1 MQTKEN
7 LSQTVKDVKVEII
20 KDVFKKQ
27 NTANAEELLDA
38 IEEGVRKFVRT
49 TLEVY
54 AKDEFLRYIGARPYE
69 RTNRRKDYRNGS
81 LSKTIFAPFRP
92 TQVIIPRGRKAGF
105 VSKVVERFKIF
116 KPKITRIVVNMFTL
130 GISTRKIKKITR
142 LIAGKEI
149 SKTEVSRLNKTI
161 KAEITAWLNR
171 PIKKKF
177 SHLFID
183 GVFLKI
189 RRKIISREAIL
200 CAVGMTESGEKEF
213 FGFLPACLSADRE
226 EGNLEKH
233 GRIFSPT

>member
-81 LSKTIFAPFRP
+81 LHKTILTPFGLIED
-92 TQVIIPRGRKAGF
+92 VNIPRGRKGGF
-105 VSKVVERFKIF
+105 VPKVIERFKAF
-116 KPKITRIVVNMFTL
+116 KTKIAKIVVEMFTL
-130 GISTRKIKKITR
+130 GISTRKIKKITKI
-142 LIAGKEI
+142 IAGNGI
-149 SKTEVSRLNKTI
+149 SKTEN
-161 KAEITAWLNR
+161 
-171 PIKKKF
+171 
-177 SHLFID
+177 FI
-183 GVFLKI
+183 
-189 RRKIISREAIL
+189 
-200 CAVGMTESGEKEF
+200 
-213 FGFLPACLSADRE
+213 
-226 EGNLEKH
+226 
-233 GRIFSPT
+233 